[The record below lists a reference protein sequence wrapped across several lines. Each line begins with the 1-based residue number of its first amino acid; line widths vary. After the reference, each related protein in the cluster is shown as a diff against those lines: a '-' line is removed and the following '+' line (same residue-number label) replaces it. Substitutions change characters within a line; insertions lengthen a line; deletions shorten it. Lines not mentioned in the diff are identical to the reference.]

1 MSSRK
6 TPTSTAPTPADPL
19 MFVPELLRILNIAE
33 STMYAW
39 IEAGILVRPISLG
52 PNRSNGIARR
62 NAWIREEVYQW
73 IRDQAA
79 KSRAPAKHGRGA
91 SQFA

>member
-1 MSSRK
+1 
-6 TPTSTAPTPADPL
+6 
-19 MFVPELLRILNIAE
+19 MFRPELLRILGITD

-39 IEAGILVRPISLG
+39 LEAGILVRPISLG
-52 PNRSNGIARR
+52 PNRSNGNARR

-79 KSRAPAKHGRGA
+79 KSRAPAKPARGA
-91 SQFA
+91 SQPA

>member
-1 MSSRK
+1 MSTRK
-6 TPTSTAPTPADPL
+6 NPIDTAPTPADPL
-19 MFVPELLRILNIAE
+19 MFRPELLRILGITD

-39 IEAGILVRPISLG
+39 LEAGILVRPISLG

-79 KSRAPAKHGRGA
+79 KSRAPVKPARGA
-91 SQFA
+91 SQPA